1 MSEVTHIAW
10 TDHTFNPWW
19 GCVKVSPGC
28 ANCYAEALADRMG
41 KYGLWGKEGGPRRHL
56 SAKYWNEPRKWNA
69 KATRRERVFCGSM
82 CDVFEK
88 HSGVALLREAMWH
101 LIEETPNL
109 DWQLLTKR
117 PENIRQNLPWRWG
130 AGWPNVW
137 IGTTVESMA
146 QSSRVVTLREIP
158 AVVRFISY
166 EPALGPLDE
175 IRLDGIDWVIYAGES
190 GPHHRKD
197 DINWAR
203 RMRTH
208 CKAHGVSFFYK
219 QAAGL
224 RPQHEAK
231 MDGEVVREWPKEKP

>member
-1 MSEVTHIAW
+1 M
-10 TDHTFNPWW
+10 
-19 GCVKVSPGC
+19 SPGC

-41 KYGLWGKEGGPRRHL
+41 KYGLWKMGGDRRRL
-56 SAKYWNEPRKWNA
+56 SAKYWGEPRKWNA

-82 CDVFEK
+82 CDVFEDNPN
-88 HSGVALLREAMWH
+88 VALLREAMWH
-101 LIEETPNL
+101 LIDETPNL

-117 PENIRQNLPWRWG
+117 PENIRRFLPWRWG

-137 IGTTVESMA
+137 LGATVESME

-158 AVVRFISY
+158 AAVRFISY

-190 GPHHRKD
+190 GPNHRKD
-197 DINWAR
+197 DIDWAR

-208 CKAHGVSFFYK
+208 CKAHDVAFFYK

-224 RPQHEAK
+224 RPQHDAK
-231 MDGEVVREWPKEKP
+231 MDGEEVREWPQQKPEGAR